1 MKVAIIGAGNVGKA
15 LTTSFTR
22 AGHEVT
28 IAAAHPEHARA
39 AATSLGATAAQ
50 SSADAVAGADLVVLA
65 VPATALAS
73 VATEIADDLAGKVV
87 VDVSNRPT
95 RTRPAPAPRS
105 PRSSR
110 TACRGAGS

>member
-28 IAAAHPEHARA
+28 ITAADPTHAAAA
-39 AATSLGATAAQ
+39 AKELGATAAP
-50 SSADAVAGADLVVLA
+50 SNAAAVLDADLVVLA
-65 VPATALAS
+65 VPATALDAVAGELAS
-73 VATEIADDLAGKVV
+73 DLAGKVV

-95 RTRPAPAPRS
+95 PDPAGPGTSIA
-105 PRSSR
+105 
-110 TACRGAGS
+110 

>member
-28 IAAAHPEHARA
+28 IAAAHAEHARA
-39 AATSLGATAAQ
+39 AATSLGATAAP

-73 VATEIADDLAGKVV
+73 VATGCAECRRVPMV
-87 VDVSNRPT
+87 PPSFV
-95 RTRPAPAPRS
+95 TRPS
-105 PRSSR
+105 
-110 TACRGAGS
+110 C